1 MTSFRQQ
8 QHRWAKGSIQ
18 TARKLL
24 GEILASAWPWEVKIE
39 AFFHLTGNAAM
50 LLLLFFPVALLPSVL
65 IRQSLG
71 WQMAS
76 WIELPLFVLAAP
88 SAAFFYVTAQRAA
101 GAGWWRGLRRVP
113 LLMALGTGMALN
125 NAKAVLE
132 ALLGRDSEFRRTPKH
147 GIGTGPDSL
156 TGKVYRGRLDI
167 VTVGELALAIYFLG
181 GFVLAVAQR
190 SYVAAP
196 FLLIFF
202 SAPRFSSAPRVFRTT
217 FTAMCGTGCWSIAAS
232 ILINMPRARRS

>member
-1 MTSFRQQ
+1 
-8 QHRWAKGSIQ
+8 
-18 TARKLL
+18 
-24 GEILASAWPWEVKIE
+24 
-39 AFFHLTGNAAM
+39 
-50 LLLLFFPVALLPSVL
+50 
-65 IRQSLG
+65 
-71 WQMAS
+71 
-76 WIELPLFVLAAP
+76 
-88 SAAFFYVTAQRAA
+88 
-101 GAGWWRGLRRVP
+101 
-113 LLMALGTGMALN
+113 MALN

-202 SAPRFSSAPRVFRTT
+202 SGYAYVSLISLRQNAGRFWRLRRLQ
-217 FTAMCGTGCWSIAAS
+217 WSTDTPAS
-232 ILINMPRARRS
+232 